1 MSTHKVKLIT
11 WLISLSMVL
20 ACVVPSLATPLP
32 PSDPAAIGTFIAQT
46 VNAASTQT
54 ARVLPTSTY
63 TPTTTP
69 TPRNTDTPTPTATAT
84 VLFLLSSP
92 TSLVIPTFTA
102 VSSGGSG
109 TGSGTSSENY
119 ACQVV
124 SVSPA
129 NGTSLNARD
138 DFDAVWKVK
147 NIGQKNWD
155 RNGVDYFYASGA
167 KLHKVAGYDMNGSVA
182 VGATTDIIVDM
193 TAPKDSG
200 SYSTT
205 WNLKAGSK
213 TFCNM
218 SLRITVR

>member
-1 MSTHKVKLIT
+1 MSTRKAKLLN

-32 PSDPAAIGTFIAQT
+32 PSDPAAVSTFIAQT

-54 ARVLPTSTY
+54 ARVLPTSTF

-84 VLFLLSSP
+84 VLFILSSP

-102 VSSGGSG
+102 ISSGG
-109 TGSGTSSENY
+109 GTSSDNY
-119 ACQVV
+119 ACQLV

-129 NGTSLNARD
+129 NGTSFNPRD

-155 RNGVDYFYASGA
+155 RNSVDYFYSSGA
-167 KLHKVAGYDMNGSVA
+167 KLHKVAGYDLSGNVSVGS
-182 VGATTDIIVDM
+182 TTDIIVDM
-193 TAPKDSG
+193 TAPKDPG

-205 WNLKAGSK
+205 WSVQASSK
-213 TFCNM
+213 SFCNL
-218 SLRITVR
+218 SLRITVK

>member
-1 MSTHKVKLIT
+1 MSTRKVKLIS

-54 ARVLPTSTY
+54 ARVLPTSTF

-84 VLFLLSSP
+84 VLFILSSP

-102 VSSGGSG
+102 VSSGGG
-109 TGSGTSSENY
+109 TSSGTSSDNY

-129 NGTSLNARD
+129 NGTSFNARE

-147 NIGQKNWD
+147 NIGQRSWD
-155 RNGVDYFYASGA
+155 KNGVDYFYASGA
-167 KLHKVAGYDMNGSVA
+167 KLHKVAGYDLNATVA

-193 TAPKDSG
+193 TAPKDAG

-205 WNLKAGSK
+205 WTLKASAK

>member
-1 MSTHKVKLIT
+1 MSTRKVKLIN

-32 PSDPAAIGTFIAQT
+32 PSDPAAISTFIAQT

-54 ARVLPTSTY
+54 ARVLPTSTS

-69 TPRNTDTPTPTATAT
+69 TPRGTDTPTPTATPT
-84 VLFLLSSP
+84 VLFILFSP

-102 VSSGGSG
+102 ISSGGG
-109 TGSGTSSENY
+109 TGSGTSSDNY

-147 NIGQKNWD
+147 NIGQKSWD
-155 RNGVDYFYASGA
+155 KNAVDYFYASGA
-167 KLHKVAGYDMNGSVA
+167 KLHKVAGYDLNTNVPVGS
-182 VGATTDIIVDM
+182 TTDIIVDM
-193 TAPKDSG
+193 TAPKDAG

-205 WNLKAGSK
+205 WNLKASSK
-213 TFCNM
+213 TFCNL
-218 SLRITVR
+218 SLRITVK

>member
-1 MSTHKVKLIT
+1 MSTRKAKLIN

-32 PSDPAAIGTFIAQT
+32 PSDPAAINTFIAQT

-69 TPRNTDTPTPTATAT
+69 TPRNTDTPTPTVTAT
-84 VLFLLSSP
+84 VLFILSSP

-102 VSSGGSG
+102 ISSGG
-109 TGSGTSSENY
+109 GTSSDNY
-119 ACQVV
+119 ACQVI
-124 SVSPA
+124 SVTPA
-129 NGTSLNARD
+129 NGTSFNSRD

-155 RNGVDYFYASGA
+155 RNSTDYIYVSGDKLNTVDA
-167 KLHKVAGYDMNGSVA
+167 YDLGTTVR
-182 VGATTDIIVDM
+182 VGETANIIVDM
-193 TAPKDSG
+193 RAFRNAG
-200 SYSTT
+200 NYTT
-205 WNLKAGSK
+205 RWTLRTGDK
-213 TFCNM
+213 TFCPI
-218 SLRITVR
+218 SLTINVR

>member
-1 MSTHKVKLIT
+1 MSTRKAKLIN

-32 PSDPAAIGTFIAQT
+32 PSDPAAINTFIAQT

-54 ARVLPTSTY
+54 ARVLPTSTF

-69 TPRNTDTPTPTATAT
+69 TPRNTDTATPTATAT
-84 VLFLLSSP
+84 VLFILSSP

-109 TGSGTSSENY
+109 SGTSSDNY

-129 NGTSLNARD
+129 NGTSVNARD

-147 NIGQKNWD
+147 NIGQKSWD
-155 RNGVDYFYASGA
+155 RNGVDYFYSSGA
-167 KLHKVAGYDMNGSVA
+167 KLHKVAGYDLSGTVA
-182 VGATTDIIVDM
+182 VGSTTDIIVDM
-193 TAPKDSG
+193 TAPKDAG
-200 SYSTT
+200 SYTTT
-205 WNLKAGSK
+205 WSLKAGSK
-213 TFCNM
+213 TFCNL
-218 SLRITVR
+218 SLRITVK